1 MVKSSDSII
10 PSCVSVMPMKN
21 KILIANR
28 GEIAVRIIRA
38 AKELGIETVAVYSTA
53 DETSLHVKLADEAIC
68 IGSERS
74 KDSYLNMNS
83 VLSAAIST
91 GCNAIH
97 PGYGFLSENSDFV
110 EMVERCNITFIGPNS
125 KTIQMIGDKAS
136 AREIAKNNGVPIV
149 EGSDGIIESVQEGL
163 KIAKKIGYPVMI
175 KASSGGGGRGIAI
188 VRSDD
193 EFTSAFERTS
203 MEAESS
209 FGDKSLYIEKF
220 IESPRHIEIQIIGDT
235 KGNIVHLF
243 ERDCSMQRRNQKMIE
258 ETPSPIL
265 SEMLR
270 RKIGAAALK
279 LAKAINYVNAGTME
293 FLVDSKG
300 NFYFIEMNT
309 RIQVEH
315 PITEA
320 ITGIDLVKEQIRV
333 AYGKELS
340 FKQRDVQIHGHA
352 IECRINAENA
362 MQGFIP
368 SAGKITNVV
377 FPGGIGVRMDT
388 HIYPGYVVPPFYD
401 SKLAKLI
408 VHAPTRREAIKK
420 MRVALEQFVIE
431 GISTNIDYQYLIM
444 HNPDFIKG
452 QYDTGFIA
460 RFNMLVEA
468 KNRE

>member
-1 MVKSSDSII
+1 
-10 PSCVSVMPMKN
+10 MPMKN

-188 VRSDD
+188 VRSDE

-401 SKLAKLI
+401 SMLAKLI

-468 KNRE
+468 KKSE

>member
-1 MVKSSDSII
+1 
-10 PSCVSVMPMKN
+10 MKN

-28 GEIAVRIIRA
+28 GEIAIRIIRA
-38 AKELGIETVAVYSTA
+38 AKELGIETVAIYSKA
-53 DETSLHVKLADEAIC
+53 DESSLHVKLADEAIC
-68 IGSERS
+68 IGGSQS
-74 KDSYLNMNS
+74 KDSYLNMNN

-91 GCNAIH
+91 GCNSIH
-97 PGYGFLSENSDFV
+97 PGYGFLAENSEFV
-110 EMVERCNITFIGPNS
+110 EMVEQCNITFIGPNS
-125 KTIQMIGDKAS
+125 KIISMIGDKSS
-136 AREIAKNNGVPIV
+136 ARKIAKANGVPIV
-149 EGSDGIIESVQEGL
+149 EGSDGIVENAEEGL

-193 EFTSAFERTS
+193 EFLSAFERTS
-203 MEAESS
+203 MEAETI
-209 FGDKSLYIEKF
+209 FGDRALYIEKF
-220 IESPRHIEIQIIGDT
+220 IESTRHIEIQVMADT

-243 ERDCSMQRRNQKMIE
+243 ERDCSMQHRNQKMIE
-258 ETPSPIL
+258 ETPSPFL
-265 SEMLR
+265 SDILR
-270 RKIGAAALK
+270 RKMGATAVK

-293 FLVDSKG
+293 FLVDPKG

-320 ITGIDLVKEQIRV
+320 ITGIDLVKEQIKV

-340 FKQRDVQIHGHA
+340 FKQRDLKINGHA
-352 IECRINAENA
+352 IECRINAEHA
-362 MQGFIP
+362 MKGFTP
-368 SAGKITNVV
+368 SPGKITNIL
-377 FPGGIGVRMDT
+377 FPGGIGVRIDT
-388 HIYPGYVVPPFYD
+388 HIYPGYEVSPYYD
-401 SKLAKLI
+401 SMLAKLI

-431 GISTNIDYQYLIM
+431 GISTNIEYQYLIM

-460 RFNMLVEA
+460 RFTALVEA
-468 KNRE
+468 ESHE

>member
-1 MVKSSDSII
+1 
-10 PSCVSVMPMKN
+10 MPMKN

-188 VRSDD
+188 VRSDE

-235 KGNIVHLF
+235 
-243 ERDCSMQRRNQKMIE
+243 ERQHRS
-258 ETPSPIL
+258 S
-265 SEMLR
+265 
-270 RKIGAAALK
+270 
-279 LAKAINYVNAGTME
+279 V
-293 FLVDSKG
+293 
-300 NFYFIEMNT
+300 
-309 RIQVEH
+309 
-315 PITEA
+315 
-320 ITGIDLVKEQIRV
+320 
-333 AYGKELS
+333 
-340 FKQRDVQIHGHA
+340 
-352 IECRINAENA
+352 
-362 MQGFIP
+362 
-368 SAGKITNVV
+368 
-377 FPGGIGVRMDT
+377 
-388 HIYPGYVVPPFYD
+388 
-401 SKLAKLI
+401 
-408 VHAPTRREAIKK
+408 
-420 MRVALEQFVIE
+420 
-431 GISTNIDYQYLIM
+431 
-444 HNPDFIKG
+444 
-452 QYDTGFIA
+452 
-460 RFNMLVEA
+460 
-468 KNRE
+468 

>member
-1 MVKSSDSII
+1 
-10 PSCVSVMPMKN
+10 
-21 KILIANR
+21 
-28 GEIAVRIIRA
+28 
-38 AKELGIETVAVYSTA
+38 
-53 DETSLHVKLADEAIC
+53 
-68 IGSERS
+68 
-74 KDSYLNMNS
+74 
-83 VLSAAIST
+83 
-91 GCNAIH
+91 
-97 PGYGFLSENSDFV
+97 
-110 EMVERCNITFIGPNS
+110 
-125 KTIQMIGDKAS
+125 
-136 AREIAKNNGVPIV
+136 
-149 EGSDGIIESVQEGL
+149 
-163 KIAKKIGYPVMI
+163 
-175 KASSGGGGRGIAI
+175 
-188 VRSDD
+188 
-193 EFTSAFERTS
+193 
-203 MEAESS
+203 
-209 FGDKSLYIEKF
+209 
-220 IESPRHIEIQIIGDT
+220 
-235 KGNIVHLF
+235 
-243 ERDCSMQRRNQKMIE
+243 MQRRNQKMIE

-401 SKLAKLI
+401 SMLAKLI

-468 KNRE
+468 KKSE

>member
-1 MVKSSDSII
+1 
-10 PSCVSVMPMKN
+10 MKN

-38 AKELGIETVAVYSTA
+38 CKELGIETVAIYSEA

-68 IGSERS
+68 IGQASS
-74 KDSYLNMNS
+74 KESYLNMNS

-97 PGYGFLSENSDFV
+97 PGYGFLSENAQFV
-110 EMVERCNITFIGPNS
+110 EMVESCNITFIGPSS
-125 KTIQMIGDKAS
+125 KTIAQIGDKAS
-136 AREIAKNNGVPIV
+136 ARSIAKSSGVPVV
-149 EGSDGIIESVQEGL
+149 EGSDGVIEHAQEGL
-163 KIAKKIGYPVMI
+163 KIAKKIGYPVMM
-175 KASSGGGGRGIAI
+175 KATSGGGGRGISIA
-188 VRSDD
+188 RSDE
-193 EFTSAFERTS
+193 EFLNAFEKTS
-203 MEAESS
+203 TEAEIS

-220 IESPRHIEIQIIGDT
+220 IEAPRHIEIQIIADQM
-235 KGNIVHLF
+235 GNVVHLF
-243 ERDCSMQRRNQKMIE
+243 ERDCSMQRRNQKMLE

-265 SEMLR
+265 NDLLR
-270 RKIGAAALK
+270 RKIGTAAIK

-315 PITEA
+315 PITEM
-320 ITGIDLVKEQIRV
+320 ITGVDLVKEQIKI

-340 FKQRDVQIHGHA
+340 FKQRDIHMVGHS
-352 IECRINAENA
+352 IECRINAEHA
-362 MQGFIP
+362 MKGFIP
-368 SAGKITNVV
+368 APGKINNIL
-377 FPGGIGVRMDT
+377 FPGGPGIRIDT
-388 HIYPGYVVPPFYD
+388 HIYPGYEIPPFYD
-401 SKLAKLI
+401 SMIAKLI

-420 MRVALEQFVIE
+420 MRVALEQFVVE
-431 GISTNIDYQYLIM
+431 GIHTNIEYQYLIM

-460 RFNMLVEA
+460 RFNALVEA
-468 KNRE
+468 ENRE

>member
-1 MVKSSDSII
+1 
-10 PSCVSVMPMKN
+10 MPMKN

-28 GEIAVRIIRA
+28 GEIAVRVIRA

-53 DETSLHVKLADEAIC
+53 DENSLHVKLADEAIC
-68 IGSERS
+68 IGGNQS
-74 KDSYLNMNS
+74 KESYLNMNS

-97 PGYGFLSENSDFV
+97 PGYGFLSENSEFV
-110 EMVERCNITFIGPNS
+110 EMVERCNIQFIGPNS
-125 KTIQMIGDKAS
+125 KTIAMIGDKAS

-149 EGSDGIIESVQEGL
+149 EGSDGIIENAQEGL

-175 KASSGGGGRGIAI
+175 KASSGGGGRGISI
-188 VRSDD
+188 VRSDE
-193 EFTSAFERTS
+193 EFLGAFERTS
-203 MEAESS
+203 MEAEIS

-220 IESPRHIEIQIIGDT
+220 IESPRHIEIQIIADS
-235 KGNIVHLF
+235 KGNVVHLF

-265 SEMLR
+265 NEILR
-270 RKIGAAALK
+270 RKIGAAAIK
-279 LAKAINYVNAGTME
+279 LAKAIQYVNAGTME
-293 FLVDSKG
+293 FLVDPKG

-320 ITGIDLVKEQIRV
+320 ITGVDLVKEQIKI

-340 FKQRDVQIHGHA
+340 FKQRDIKINGHA

-362 MQGFIP
+362 MKGFIP
-368 SAGKITNVV
+368 TPGKITNIL
-377 FPGGIGVRMDT
+377 FPGGIGIRIDT
-388 HIYPGYVVPPFYD
+388 HIYPGYEVPPFYD
-401 SKLAKLI
+401 SMLAKLI

-420 MRVALEQFVIE
+420 MRVALEQFVVE
-431 GISTNIDYQYLIM
+431 GISTNIEYQYLIM

-460 RFNMLVEA
+460 RFNTLVEA
-468 KNRE
+468 QNRE